1 MRGKG
6 SMNRPKRPQIRQRSH
21 KPDCV
26 SGQHPSKSAL
36 LLDSGG
42 AASKTG
48 ASFCPHSNDAGEAIE
63 REP

>member
-1 MRGKG
+1 
-6 SMNRPKRPQIRQRSH
+6 MNRPKRPQSWQRSY

-26 SGQHPSKSAL
+26 SGQRPAL

-48 ASFCPHSNDAGEAIE
+48 SSFCPHSNDAGEAIE